1 MYKRQLFKEKLDS
14 LTFSQ
19 NYIVEG
25 SESFLEKVSS
35 ELIKKVLNPDDE
47 FKNSREI
54 EENTHPDLMIV
65 EPERNNISIDSI
77 RNMIEYVQK
86 RPLDSKYKLVI
97 IKGGQFLRT
106 ESSNALLKTLEES
119 FDYVIICI
127 LVCLLYTSKSR
138 HFGIFFWWCR

>member
-1 MYKRQLFKEKLDS
+1 MNYALFKEKLDS

-77 RNMIEYVQK
+77 RNMIE
-86 RPLDSKYKLVI
+86 S
-97 IKGGQFLRT
+97 
-106 ESSNALLKTLEES
+106 LKEGT
-119 FDYVIICI
+119 
-127 LVCLLYTSKSR
+127 
-138 HFGIFFWWCR
+138 FW

>member
-1 MYKRQLFKEKLDS
+1 MNYALFKEKLDS
-14 LTFSQ
+14 LTFSR

-65 EPERNNISIDSI
+65 
-77 RNMIEYVQK
+77 
-86 RPLDSKYKLVI
+86 
-97 IKGGQFLRT
+97 
-106 ESSNALLKTLEES
+106 
-119 FDYVIICI
+119 
-127 LVCLLYTSKSR
+127 
-138 HFGIFFWWCR
+138 